1 MAVLRPHIF
10 VSVPR
15 LWNRVYDRVM
25 ATIRSGSPLAR
36 MLFER
41 AYAYKK
47 ACLEKGDAAGGRWGA
62 IYDRLIF
69 SKIRAKLGGEVKLMT
84 TGEGLWG
91 CGGGCS
97 RGRQERG
104 RGEGRGP
111 CDTYDRGGG
120 TGK

>member
-84 TGEGLWG
+84 TGEDARG
-91 CGGGCS
+91 CGI
-97 RGRQERG
+97 RVQAGRQG
-104 RGEGRGP
+104 HAGGEGAVGHVF
-111 CDTYDRGGG
+111 
-120 TGK
+120 